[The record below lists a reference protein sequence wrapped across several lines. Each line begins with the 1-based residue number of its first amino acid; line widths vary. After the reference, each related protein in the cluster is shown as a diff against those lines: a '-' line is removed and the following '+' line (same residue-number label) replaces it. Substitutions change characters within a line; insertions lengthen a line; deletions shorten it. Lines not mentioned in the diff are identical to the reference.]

1 MGIYCL
7 YSLWLPTLRR
17 FDLQTQTSTANA
29 TFKLWTRV
37 LLMCDAWCTRS
48 LTSGTYMTP
57 SFVHLFPNFVLLIK
71 RILSV
76 PYVCTETDAI
86 RKSQRRKTLL
96 KIRGN
101 AVMRRQLNVLCFI
114 LGSGSLYSFVWALDN
129 WIWGLEPWTL
139 DLGIFG
145 LRVGLRTRGF
155 WALDCDLLLLLPTH
169 IAGWES
175 FLNLTSECSKWD

>member
-1 MGIYCL
+1 
-7 YSLWLPTLRR
+7 
-17 FDLQTQTSTANA
+17 
-29 TFKLWTRV
+29 
-37 LLMCDAWCTRS
+37 
-48 LTSGTYMTP
+48 MTP

-76 PYVCTETDAI
+76 PYMYTETDAI

-114 LGSGSLYSFVWALDN
+114 LGSGSLYSFVWVWALGN

-145 LRVGLRTRGF
+145 LRVGLRTRGI
-155 WALDCDLLLLLPTH
+155 LGSGL
-169 IAGWES
+169 
-175 FLNLTSECSKWD
+175 